1 MTALSRTPLYDVHVK
16 AGARIVPFAGYEMPV
31 QYKGVME
38 EHETV
43 RTAVGLFDVSH
54 MGEVEITGPN
64 ALAAVQKLVTNDA
77 GAIVDGQAMYTGLL
91 NDRGGFVDDLVV
103 YRFSATRFFICVN
116 ASNRVKDFTWMKERT
131 GATAQVTDRSDEFAQ
146 IAVQGPKAAT
156 LVQRLTKVELA
167 PVKNYHFALG
177 SVAGVDNV
185 IISRT
190 GYTGEDGF
198 ELYAPGAKGAALWE
212 ALMDKG
218 ADLGVKPIGLG
229 ARDTLRLEMKYAL
242 YGNDIDDDHTPLE
255 AGLGW
260 IVKLQKGDFIGR
272 DVLLRQKEQGVTRK
286 LVGLEVEDGRIARHG
301 YKVVDASGAVTGEVT
316 SGTQSPSLKK
326 AIAMAYVPTAVSA
339 VGSQVLVD
347 IRGKPAPARV
357 VKTPFLDKGKKG

>member
-1 MTALSRTPLYDVHVK
+1 MTALQRTPLYDVHVK

-31 QYKGVME
+31 QYSGVME
-38 EHETV
+38 EHEAV

-77 GAIVDGQAMYTGLL
+77 SAIVDGQAMYTGLL
-91 NDRGGFVDDLVV
+91 NDKGGFVDDLVV
-103 YRFSATRFFICVN
+103 YRFNKERFFICVN
-116 ASNRVKDFTWMKERT
+116 ASNRHKDFNWMKERT
-131 GATAQVTDRSDEFAQ
+131 GSTASVKDRSDEFAQ

-156 LVQRLTKVELA
+156 LVQRLTQTDLS
-167 PVKNYHFALG
+167 PIKNYHFTVGA
-177 SVAGVDNV
+177 VAGVSDV

-198 ELYAPGAKGAALWE
+198 ELYIPAAKGPVVWN

-229 ARDTLRLEMKYAL
+229 ARDTLRLEMKMAL

-272 DVLLRQKEQGVTRK
+272 DVLLQQKEKGVTRK

-301 YKVVDASGAVTGEVT
+301 YKVVDAQGNVEGEVT
-316 SGTQSPSLKK
+316 SGTQSPTLKK
-326 AIAMAYVPTAVSA
+326 AIAMAYVPTAKSA
-339 VGSQVLVD
+339 VGTQVFVD

-357 VKTPFLDKGKKG
+357 VKTPFLDRGKKG